1 MSSAFPAFP
10 YYKGKRIHMGICG
23 SVAAYKLCGLLRR
36 FKETGLDVGATL
48 TASAARFVTP
58 LTFSALGADPVYT
71 RMFDDDDSVF
81 AHLEPGQTSHLLLI
95 APATAATMARL
106 ASGMADE
113 ILSCQALAFDGPVL
127 LAPAMNAKMWAN
139 PATQANKD
147 KLQELGYFFIE
158 PARGELACGDT
169 GQGRLADEIQ
179 IYYAALKLLTEPDM
193 FGKKVMVTLGPTREP
208 WDAVRFWTN
217 GSSGAMGHALALA
230 AWLRGAEVYV
240 VSGPVDQAFP
250 DSDGQCTVLHTTS
263 AEEMFRRCDEL
274 WPEMDMG
281 IFTAAVADFRPVP
294 YGAGKFKKEGHASGF
309 SIEFAPNTDILLT
322 LGSEKSNGQRIMGF
336 AAETGTE
343 EDLKN
348 AVRRKLE
355 IKNCDMLVG
364 NNVSD
369 GFGTSSDRV
378 FIADINGGEESL
390 PVMPKTA
397 LAWELLTRF
406 LELG

>member
-1 MSSAFPAFP
+1 MNDAFPAFP
-10 YYKGKRIHMGICG
+10 YYNGKRLHIGVCG
-23 SVAAYKLCGLLRR
+23 SVAAYKLCALARR

-48 TASAARFVTP
+48 TESAARFVTP

-71 RMFDDDDSVF
+71 QMFGRDNSVF
-81 AHLEPGQTSHLLLI
+81 AHLEPGQTSQLLLI

-106 ASGMADE
+106 AAGMADE
-113 ILSCQALAFDGPVL
+113 ILSCQTLAFDGPVL

-139 PATQANKD
+139 PATQANKE
-147 KLQELGYFFIE
+147 KLQELGFFFIE
-158 PARGELACGDT
+158 PSQGKLACGET

-193 FGKKVMVTLGPTREP
+193 FGKKVLITLGPTREA

-240 VSGPVDQAFP
+240 VSGPVSQTFP
-250 DSDGQCTVLHTTS
+250 DSDGQCTVLPVTN

-281 IFTAAVADFRPVP
+281 IFTAAVADFRPIP
-294 YGAGKFKKEGHASGF
+294 YGTDKFKKEGHSGF

-322 LGSEKSNGQRIMGF
+322 LGAEKNNGQRVMGF

-343 EDLKN
+343 EDLKK
-348 AVRRKLE
+348 AARRKLE
-355 IKNCDMLVG
+355 AKNCDMLVG
-364 NNVSD
+364 NRVSD
-369 GFGTSSDRV
+369 GFGTDSDKV
-378 FIADINGGEESL
+378 FVTDINGNEESL

-406 LELG
+406 LMLG